1 MKTTDTKAV
10 ILIEIGADDYLVG
23 NESKERFFV
32 GMIQAGF
39 EWNFH
44 DHSGT
49 PHGFSL
55 PTTLGHPRHLH
66 ERSDRRSTMKIL
78 TLFTDIFSQVK
89 QNQVNGV
96 SDGALI
102 PG

>member
-1 MKTTDTKAV
+1 M
-10 ILIEIGADDYLVG
+10 IENGTDDYLDD

-32 GMIQAGF
+32 EMIQAGV

-66 ERSDRRSTMKIL
+66 ERSDRRSTMKML
-78 TLFTDIFSQVK
+78 TLFTDIFSEVK
-89 QNQVNGV
+89 
-96 SDGALI
+96 
-102 PG
+102 